1 MKPEGRPARLL
12 ILLVHAVI
20 VQMISYAMRPAI
32 SYGLLELG
40 GGGGWVGAA
49 TASFALP
56 PLLLAIP
63 AGRLVDRIG
72 ERVSLIIGGTEF
84 VLACVVAWAGSHSAI
99 LLIVATMLLGIGVL
113 FSVVGEQTWVMRDA
127 TTGKLDNLFGVY
139 TFATSSGQMLGP
151 VLLMQPGAQDSSPN
165 LQVVSL
171 IGVGLAAICTA
182 MSWFIKPT
190 QRGTSTES
198 STAGML
204 PEAWRLLRRKGVI
217 RALMASSLVL
227 TSLDILLA
235 YLPMLAQERG
245 FSPVM
250 LSIFLMVRG
259 LATMISRLLLGPMTT
274 RFGRRGTL
282 VWTGVAAAIAL
293 VIVALPVPPALLA
306 AACAVYGFAAG
317 AVQPLTMSWM
327 TLVTPREQRG
337 TGASLRLVANRA
349 GQTVIPIVVA
359 GVSVASSAMA
369 VFLVTGT
376 SLFIA
381 SWLSRAAPNDTTE
394 G

>member
-72 ERVSLIIGGTEF
+72 ERVSLIIGGTAF

-259 LATMISRLLLGPMTT
+259 LATMISRLLLGPMT
-274 RFGRRGTL
+274 RDRRIAGAPGAARGSMRGLRVCRRGGPTAHDVL
-282 VWTGVAAAIAL
+282 DD
-293 VIVALPVPPALLA
+293 
-306 AACAVYGFAAG
+306 ACDA
-317 AVQPLTMSWM
+317 T
-327 TLVTPREQRG
+327 
-337 TGASLRLVANRA
+337 
-349 GQTVIPIVVA
+349 
-359 GVSVASSAMA
+359 
-369 VFLVTGT
+369 
-376 SLFIA
+376 
-381 SWLSRAAPNDTTE
+381 
-394 G
+394 

>member
-72 ERVSLIIGGTEF
+72 ERVSLIIGGTAF

-327 TLVTPREQRG
+327 TL
-337 TGASLRLVANRA
+337 
-349 GQTVIPIVVA
+349 
-359 GVSVASSAMA
+359 
-369 VFLVTGT
+369 
-376 SLFIA
+376 
-381 SWLSRAAPNDTTE
+381 
-394 G
+394 

>member
-72 ERVSLIIGGTEF
+72 ERVSLIIGGTAF

-394 G
+394 E

>member
-1 MKPEGRPARLL
+1 
-12 ILLVHAVI
+12 
-20 VQMISYAMRPAI
+20 
-32 SYGLLELG
+32 
-40 GGGGWVGAA
+40 
-49 TASFALP
+49 
-56 PLLLAIP
+56 
-63 AGRLVDRIG
+63 
-72 ERVSLIIGGTEF
+72 
-84 VLACVVAWAGSHSAI
+84 
-99 LLIVATMLLGIGVL
+99 
-113 FSVVGEQTWVMRDA
+113 
-127 TTGKLDNLFGVY
+127 
-139 TFATSSGQMLGP
+139 
-151 VLLMQPGAQDSSPN
+151 
-165 LQVVSL
+165 
-171 IGVGLAAICTA
+171 
-182 MSWFIKPT
+182 
-190 QRGTSTES
+190 
-198 STAGML
+198 
-204 PEAWRLLRRKGVI
+204 
-217 RALMASSLVL
+217 MASSLVL

>member
-1 MKPEGRPARLL
+1 ML

-72 ERVSLIIGGTEF
+72 ERVSLIIGGTAF

-394 G
+394 E

>member
-72 ERVSLIIGGTEF
+72 ERVSLIIGGTAF

>member
-72 ERVSLIIGGTEF
+72 ERVSLIIGGTAF

-190 QRGTSTES
+190 QRGS
-198 STAGML
+198 
-204 PEAWRLLRRKGVI
+204 
-217 RALMASSLVL
+217 
-227 TSLDILLA
+227 
-235 YLPMLAQERG
+235 
-245 FSPVM
+245 
-250 LSIFLMVRG
+250 
-259 LATMISRLLLGPMTT
+259 
-274 RFGRRGTL
+274 FGR
-282 VWTGVAAAIAL
+282 
-293 VIVALPVPPALLA
+293 
-306 AACAVYGFAAG
+306 
-317 AVQPLTMSWM
+317 
-327 TLVTPREQRG
+327 
-337 TGASLRLVANRA
+337 
-349 GQTVIPIVVA
+349 
-359 GVSVASSAMA
+359 
-369 VFLVTGT
+369 
-376 SLFIA
+376 
-381 SWLSRAAPNDTTE
+381 
-394 G
+394 